1 MQYCDKILNL
11 YFIFES
17 FSQYCS
23 LTQFYSKHREAKY
36 KLKFLKNVKCMRY
49 MMFLQKGTNK
59 CKKTNIYN
67 GINQNMSQM
76 CI

>member
-1 MQYCDKILNL
+1 MG
-11 YFIFES
+11 
-17 FSQYCS
+17 
-23 LTQFYSKHREAKY
+23 
-36 KLKFLKNVKCMRY
+36 Y

-59 CKKTNIYN
+59 YKKTNIYN